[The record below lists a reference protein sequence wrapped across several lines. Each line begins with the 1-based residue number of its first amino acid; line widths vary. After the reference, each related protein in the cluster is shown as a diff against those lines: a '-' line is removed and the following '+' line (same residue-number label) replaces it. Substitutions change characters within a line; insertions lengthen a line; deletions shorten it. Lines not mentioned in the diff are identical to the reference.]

1 MLQNGDL
8 KKNERQTLYDR
19 VYMHMAL
26 AVSNLSYA
34 IRHKVGAV
42 IVSSD
47 GQVVSQGFNGTPS
60 GFTNVCEYAIDKDGF
75 INHSNPEYSDNS
87 KELDDAEFKF
97 VVECNENPDFKLKTK
112 PIVLHAESNAITK
125 CAKWGSSTS
134 GATLYVT
141 MSPCIECSKLIIQSG
156 IKRVVYL
163 EQYRDTSGID
173 LLKDSNVEVQQINIQ

>member
-1 MLQNGDL
+1 
-8 KKNERQTLYDR
+8 
-19 VYMHMAL
+19 MAL
-26 AVSNLSYA
+26 AVANLSYA
-34 IRHKVGAV
+34 VRHKVGAI
-42 IVSSD
+42 IVSSE
-47 GQVVSQGFNGTPS
+47 GQVVSQGFNGTPY
-60 GFTNVCEYAIDKDGF
+60 GFTNVCECVIDSEGNE
-75 INHSNPEYSDNS
+75 IHSSPAYNDNT
-87 KELDDAEFKF
+87 KVLDALEFELIT
-97 VVECNENPDFKLKTK
+97 NYNGNPDFKLKTK

-173 LLKDSNVEVQQINIQ
+173 LLKNSNVEVQQIKF

>member
-1 MLQNGDL
+1 MLQNADL
-8 KKNERQTLYDR
+8 KNNRRDLYDR
-19 VYMHMAL
+19 VYMQMAI

-34 IRHKVGAV
+34 VRHKVGAV

-60 GFTNVCEYAIDKDGF
+60 GFTNVCEYVVDKDENV
-75 INHSNPEYSDNS
+75 IHSNSDYSDNS
-87 KELDDAEFKF
+87 KDLDDVEFEF
-97 VVECNENPDFKLKTK
+97 VVDYNGNPDFKLKTK

-163 EQYRDTSGID
+163 EKYRDTTGID
-173 LLKDSNVEVQQINIQ
+173 LLKDSNVEVHQINLQ